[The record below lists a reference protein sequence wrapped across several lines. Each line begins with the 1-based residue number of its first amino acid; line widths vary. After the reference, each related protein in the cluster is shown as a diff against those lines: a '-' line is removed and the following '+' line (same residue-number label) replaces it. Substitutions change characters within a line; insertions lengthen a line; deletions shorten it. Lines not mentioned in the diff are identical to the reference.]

1 MRIDTRL
8 FRSILGRRIFLLFV
22 VSALVPTAILALI
35 AYPYVSN
42 QLLEQSEAR
51 LKQATK
57 AEGMSV
63 YERLLFLE
71 GALRSM
77 ASSVERGGFSGE
89 VADISGERLRALFGG
104 AVVVAVDREPT
115 VLFGEPVTTLEISP
129 EFRAHLDGGGSV
141 LATIPREDALPAVL
155 MAQFRN
161 PADPGAGTVIGVV
174 SSDYLWGLS
183 DGNNVPPGAELCVYD
198 QSRRLL
204 FGTFAGCAEFEA
216 LVVSGTRDAVFGNLA
231 LSVEGEPYRAGFRNL
246 FLRPRFAVQNWT
258 FVLSEPEEK
267 ILLPVREFRWMFPLV
282 VLTSLWIVLLLSIY
296 SIRRSLVPLDRLTEG
311 TRRIAAKDFSGRV
324 EVSSGD
330 EFEDLAGA
338 FNDMSLRLQRQF
350 KALAANADIHR
361 AILSSLDTPIIVE
374 TAVLGALDSVDCDLA
389 CIALRTGV
397 VTDEI
402 GVSYSASGPDP
413 VVHTEMARLSPED
426 FSALSRDRDWVE
438 LSRAGGHSGLLAS
451 LPACDDLYVA
461 ALPVFLADSLA
472 AVLCVARAGGRHF
485 SGEELEQARQLAD
498 QMAVALSNTRLVEEL
513 RAFTWG
519 TLEAFARAIDAKSSW
534 TAGHSER
541 VTKMSMR
548 IARTMG
554 LPQNELEILHRGA
567 LLHDIGKLGI
577 SMEVLDKPGRLES
590 AEIEHVKTHVEIGG
604 RIIEPISAFADIMP
618 IVTDHHERFDGAGYP
633 KGLVGD
639 EIDLKARILAVAD
652 TYDAMTSDRPYRKGF
667 GHERALVMIVE
678 ESGMQ
683 FDPKVVEALLET
695 VGDEMQGTQVVQ
707 GEESLPGVAGGR
719 V

>member
-22 VSALVPTAILALI
+22 ISALVPTAILALI

-71 GALRSM
+71 GALRSIV
-77 ASSVERGGFSGE
+77 SSIERDGFSGE
-89 VADISGERLRALFGG
+89 AVDAPSERLRVLFDG
-104 AVVVAVDREPT
+104 AAVVAVDREPI

-129 EFRAHLDGGGSV
+129 ESRAHLDRGGSV
-141 LATIPREDALPAVL
+141 LGTIPRENALPAVL
-155 MAQFRN
+155 MAQSRN
-161 PADPGAGTVIGVV
+161 PADPGAGTVIGIL

-198 QSRRLL
+198 HSRRLL
-204 FGTFAGCAEFEA
+204 FGTFSGCAELEP
-216 LVVSGTRDAVFGNLA
+216 LVVSDTRDAVFGNLA
-231 LSVEGEPYRAGFRNL
+231 LSVDGEPYRAGFRNL

-258 FVLSEPEEK
+258 FVLSEPEER

-296 SIRRSLVPLDRLTEG
+296 SIRRSLVPLDQLTEG
-311 TRRIAAKDFSGRV
+311 TRRIAVKDFSGRV

-350 KALAANADIHR
+350 KALAANAEIHR

-402 GVSYSASGPDP
+402 GVSYSANGLDP

-426 FSALSRDRDWVE
+426 FSALSCDRDWVE
-438 LSRAGGHSGLLAS
+438 LSRVGEHSGLLMS
-451 LPACDDLYVA
+451 LPACDDLYVV
-461 ALPVFLADSLA
+461 ALPVFLGDSLA
-472 AVLCVARAGGRHF
+472 AVLCVARTGERRF

-498 QMAVALSNTRLVEEL
+498 QMAVALSNTRLIEEL
-513 RAFTWG
+513 RALTWG

-541 VTKMSMR
+541 VTTMSMR

-554 LPQNELEILHRGA
+554 LPQDELEILHRGA

-577 SMEVLDKPGRLES
+577 SMKVLDKPGRLES
-590 AEIEHVKTHVEIGG
+590 EEIAHVQTHVEIGG

-618 IVTDHHERFDGAGYP
+618 IVTDHHERYDGAGYP
-633 KGLVGD
+633 RGLAGD

-667 GHERALVMIVE
+667 GHEKALEMIVE

-695 VGDEMQGTQVVQ
+695 VGGETQGSQVVQ
-707 GEESLPGVAGGR
+707 REESLPGVAGGR